1 MHTSDIKTLRSPVE
15 SAIKEKIN
23 QSKSVTPK
31 EYCEKWVPYKT
42 GRQPNDRGYIS
53 ACVRE
58 LAEVLDY
65 AEISIRKW
73 GKDFTG
79 HPENVRLSLANV
91 DKLNAIDEI
100 LKPRRKII
108 I

>member
-1 MHTSDIKTLRSPVE
+1 MYTLDIKALQSHRE
-15 SAIKEKIN
+15 SAIKEKIK
-23 QSKSVTPK
+23 QSKTVTPK

-42 GRQPNDRGYIS
+42 GMQPNKRGYIS

-73 GKDFTG
+73 GKDFDG
-79 HPENVRLSLANV
+79 HPENVRMSLANV

>member
-1 MHTSDIKTLRSPVE
+1 MYTSDIKALRSPVE

-23 QSKSVTPK
+23 QSKPVTPK

-42 GRQPNDRGYIS
+42 GRQPTDRGYIS
-53 ACVRE
+53 ACVKE

-73 GKDFTG
+73 GKDFEG
-79 HPENVRLSLANV
+79 HPENVRRHLSNK

-100 LKPRRKII
+100 LNPKRK
-108 I
+108 